1 MLMLWEH
8 SELSKAGGIVRLWRL
23 ALVIGA
29 GLLAAVATTVLAVAV
44 NAATGSNVS
53 WFPAMQRS
61 PLWWTAGSSMAVACT
76 ALLVWWAQRRYDA
89 GLRDMV
95 PAVQRPEPWVVGRP
109 AEVGRVVAALR
120 HGGTVG
126 ITTALHGAG
135 GFGKT
140 TVARMVRADRRILR
154 RFGDRVYW
162 VTVGR
167 DAGRQSLV
175 GLVND
180 LIARLEPD
188 RPITFTDA
196 GQAAEHL
203 ATVLGGRR
211 APRRLLILDDVWTE
225 EQLAVFPVPDR
236 CARLVTTRNASLAAG
251 GRAPVRVDRLS
262 QRQAYAVLSAGL
274 PPLPPAVAAALIAET
289 RRWAL
294 GLRLVNKILADRARI
309 QLDVTVAAEDL
320 LGRLR
325 QGGALQ
331 LDHLSGAGTGKIDVG
346 DPALRARTIHATI
359 EASAGLLDA
368 GQRARLADLAVFAED
383 ETIPINLVA
392 ALWQATGGLD
402 SDASYALCAR
412 LADLALLALTPSAD
426 GGTISL
432 HDVIRDFLREELGNA
447 QLRRLHLVL
456 VDCVADGLPTAP
468 AASGYGTVT
477 AWWET
482 SGQSRYVLDHL
493 IEHLTEAHD
502 TQRAEAVATDLR
514 WVVARLE
521 RAGPAAPYADLSLI
535 GTPLADRLR
544 LQLLGQAA
552 HLLAETD
559 PPHSLI
565 DILCSRV
572 SGDPDWGPQARDLQT
587 SRTQPALINRLP
599 LPDLPNPALCRT
611 LISDVGETLGMAIS
625 PDGTWLATAGHDGT
639 ARIWDAATGKQQ
651 AILAGH
657 IGAVHGVA
665 SSPDGTWLA
674 TASSDGTVRTW
685 DPVTGMQRAI
695 LTGHSNWVN
704 AVAVAPDG
712 SCLATASHDLTVRI
726 WDAAARVQ
734 RVILIGHTGWVYG
747 VAFSPDG
754 AWLATVSGDRTAR
767 IWDAATGKQ
776 QAILTGHVGGVHGV
790 AFSPDGTWLATASSD
805 GTVRTWDAV
814 TGEQRALLARHA
826 GGASGVAFSP
836 DGTWLATASSY
847 GAVRIWD
854 AETGEQCAVL
864 VGHTGGVRGVLV
876 APDGTWLATVGG
888 DRTVRTWDAVIAK
901 QRATLTG
908 HTDWVNAVAVAQ
920 GGAWF
925 ATASSD
931 GTARIWDA
939 VTGEQHAILAGH
951 VGGVRGVAVAPDG
964 SWLATVGSD
973 GTLRIW
979 DAATG
984 EQRAVRTGHV
994 GAVNAVAIAPDA
1006 TWIATV
1012 GGDRTTRI
1020 WDAATG
1026 GQRASLTG
1034 HTAPVNGIAVAADGN
1049 WLVTVGGDRTVRVW
1063 DAMTGEQR
1071 AVLVGHTG
1079 GVHGVAVAPDCVRIA
1094 TASHDG
1100 TLRIW
1105 DRLTG
1110 RSCAVMRVDG
1120 GLGDCKWSSC
1130 GQSLAATG
1138 EAGLYY
1144 FSVRT

>member
-8 SELSKAGGIVRLWRL
+8 SELSKAGIVRLWRL

-754 AWLATVSGDRTAR
+754 
-767 IWDAATGKQ
+767 
-776 QAILTGHVGGVHGV
+776 
-790 AFSPDGTWLATASSD
+790 
-805 GTVRTWDAV
+805 
-814 TGEQRALLARHA
+814 
-826 GGASGVAFSP
+826 
-836 DGTWLATASSY
+836 TWLATASSY

-994 GAVNAVAIAPDA
+994 GGVRGVAVAPDGS
-1006 TWIATV
+1006 WLATV
-1012 GGDRTTRI
+1012 GSDGTLRI

-1026 GQRASLTG
+1026 EQRASLTG